1 MTAGST
7 PKVGLLLSGE
17 GMPLADL
24 VAIGVSAEDAGFDSV
39 WHVEIQRE
47 PFVPLTAIAART
59 KRIRLGTGVAIWARS
74 PILAS
79 LVAANLDEFSGGR
92 FLYGLGTGPPEWN
105 RRFHGMS
112 YERPVQRMREYVEV
126 MRGTWRAAANGSTFD
141 YEGELYRIE
150 GYHRS
155 LRQERELIPI
165 VLAAVQWRMCEL
177 VGEIADG
184 VLFNVL
190 STPRYVREYALPRM
204 ERGAARLGR
213 GVGEVERA
221 AAIAAAVDSDVR
233 QARRWARH
241 TIAFY
246 SVIPYFDVMFD
257 LHGFQREAAAIRAAA
272 ARGDPRGMISS
283 VSEEMID
290 TFSIAGT
297 PDQCREQL
305 RSWSDLDVAVLFPPT
320 FQLGDDEIVANHRA
334 LIETFAAA

>member
-1 MTAGST
+1 V

-24 VAIGVSAEDAGFDSV
+24 IELGVSAEDAGLDSI

-79 LVAANLDEFSGGR
+79 LVAANLDELSGGR

-112 YERPVQRMREYVEV
+112 YERPVRRIREYVDV
-126 MRGTWRAAANGSTFD
+126 MRGAWKAAYDASTFD
-141 YEGELYRIE
+141 YEGELYRVE
-150 GYHRS
+150 GYERS
-155 LRQERELIPI
+155 LRQERERVPI
-165 VLAAVQWRMCEL
+165 FVAAVQSRMCEL
-177 VGEIADG
+177 AGEVADG

-190 STPRYVREYALPRM
+190 STPRYVQEYALPHM
-204 ERGAARLGR
+204 ERGAARAGR
-213 GVGEVERA
+213 RAEEVERA
-221 AAIAAAVDSDVR
+221 SAIAAAVDTDPR
-233 QARRWARH
+233 EARRWARH
-241 TIAFY
+241 HIAFY
-246 SVIPYFDVMFD
+246 SVIPYFDVMFE

-272 ARGDPRGMISS
+272 AEGDPAGMIEA

-290 TFSIAGT
+290 TFAIAGT

-305 RSWSDLDVAVLFPPT
+305 RSWGDLDVAVLFPPT
-320 FQLGDDEIVANHRA
+320 FQLSPDEIVANHRA
-334 LIETFAAA
+334 LVETFAS